1 MYPGLLLW
9 WTTSHLT
16 WSHWNTRVV
25 CCPVRK
31 VSATAN
37 RPPKHWRFWVHKSQ
51 IGTLTQIDHIDSI
64 WAYMLILYWVWL
76 DDDDDDDDE
85 EVRPYVFFSRQRLQA
100 PSPEESLRYGLT
112 KLWRERWDQ
121 VLRGWRGKIRQVYSQ
136 VSACIKLADKYGDW
150 WHVVDCC
157 SMFSIGAPASLVWDL
172 IRMVRQIIQVQE
184 KRHRAMDV

>member
-76 DDDDDDDDE
+76 DDDDDDDEEEE
-85 EVRPYVFFSRQRLQA
+85 EVRPYVFFSAKAAGTFTRRKSQVRF
-100 PSPEESLRYGLT
+100 
-112 KLWRERWDQ
+112 DQ
-121 VLRGWRGKIRQVYSQ
+121 VVTGTVRPGFTWMTRE
-136 VSACIKLADKYGDW
+136 D
-150 WHVVDCC
+150 
-157 SMFSIGAPASLVWDL
+157 PAG
-172 IRMVRQIIQVQE
+172 VQPS
-184 KRHRAMDV
+184 KCMHQTCR